1 MRRGFQTFLLVLGA
15 VMVVAGA
22 AGVVLGART
31 VLDPGSFTANVD
43 SETRFFAVWY
53 AAAGVLILYAAHDV
67 ASSTILIR
75 VVAGAFFVAGLA
87 RLLSWATVG
96 RPHWTQL
103 VLMVVELVLPAVIVA
118 WHAAPTRK
126 E

>member
-1 MRRGFQTFLLVLGA
+1 MFLWVLGG

-22 AGVVLGART
+22 AGVLLGART

-53 AAAGVLILYAAHDV
+53 AAAGVLVLLASRDI
-67 ASSTILIR
+67 ASSRTLIR

-87 RLLSWATVG
+87 RLLSWAAVG

-103 VLMVVELVLPAVIVA
+103 ALMVVELVLPAVIVG
-118 WHAAPTRK
+118 WHAAATRDQ
-126 E
+126 

>member
-1 MRRGFQTFLLVLGA
+1 ML
-15 VMVVAGA
+15 VAGA
-22 AGVVLGART
+22 AGVVLGGQT
-31 VLDPGSFTANVD
+31 VFEPGSISPNVD
-43 SETRFFAVWY
+43 SEMRFFAVWY
-53 AAAGVLILYAAHDV
+53 SATGLMLLIAARDV
-67 ASSTILIR
+67 ARWSSLIR

-103 VLMVVELVLPAVIVA
+103 VLMGLELVLPAVIVP
-118 WHAAPTRK
+118 WHAAASRR

>member
-1 MRRGFQTFLLVLGA
+1 
-15 VMVVAGA
+15 MVVAGA

-31 VLDPGSFTANVD
+31 VLDPGAFTATVD
-43 SETRFFAVWY
+43 SEMRFFAVWY
-53 AAAGVLILYAAHDV
+53 AAAGVLVFHAARDV
-67 ASSTILIR
+67 GSSTTLIR

-87 RLLSWATVG
+87 RLLSWATIG

-103 VLMVVELVLPAVIVA
+103 VLMVVELVLPAIIVG
-118 WHAAPTRK
+118 WHAAATRD